1 MTAWGGFVIF
11 RDLLFEMDFLFL
23 FLWKVF
29 GRIMEIRPFSAIR
42 FDGEVVGDVGDC
54 ISPPYDVINS
64 QQQQILYDKSD
75 YNIVRV
81 VRGKVND
88 SDNDADN
95 VYTRAAG
102 YFSDWLSKGVL
113 KQDDKDAIYAYVQD
127 FEIKGKMVQRN
138 SFIASAKLE
147 PFGPIVRPH
156 EQTLAGP
163 IVDRLK
169 LSKVTGAK
177 FGLVYVVY
185 DDPKLVADKIIE
197 KVMVSGE
204 ALIDFVDEQ
213 DVRHRLYAIDG
224 DGDIAAIVKM
234 MGDKSCIIA
243 DGHHRYTTG
252 LNYAK
257 DPANKA
263 SGYQILAF
271 SNTCH
276 EGLLVLATHR
286 LLKNVEGFEAEKLI
300 GSLKEDFRI
309 TEYKFS
315 DDAGKAD
322 ARAKSL
328 GQMKAEQDKGG
339 NAFSVYTGDGAFWTI
354 VLKDV
359 KAMDAMADGM
369 SDAWKGLDVAILHKL
384 ILEKLF
390 GIDEKRLAEQT
401 NLEYMKDTPNAIDD
415 CIAAADDGK
424 KQAVFFMN
432 PPIIKQIEKVA
443 DEGEKMPQKSTYFFP
458 KIYTGLTIDKL

>member
-1 MTAWGGFVIF
+1 
-11 RDLLFEMDFLFL
+11 
-23 FLWKVF
+23 
-29 GRIMEIRPFSAIR
+29 MEIRPFRAIR
-42 FDGEVVGDVGDC
+42 FNGEVVGDVGDC

-64 QQQQILYDKSD
+64 QHQQMLYDKSD
-75 YNIVRV
+75 YNV
-81 VRGKVND
+81 VRIILGKEQ
-88 SDNDADN
+88 SGDNETTN
-95 VYTRAAG
+95 KYTRAAG
-102 YFSDWLSKGVL
+102 YFKDWLSKGVL
-113 KQDDKDAIYAYVQD
+113 KQDDKETIYAYVQD

-163 IVDRLK
+163 IIDRLK
-169 LSKVTGAK
+169 LNKATKAI
-177 FGLVYVVY
+177 FGLVYVIY
-185 DDPKLVADKIIE
+185 DDPKLVADKIIA
-197 KVMVSGE
+197 KVMASNE
-204 ALIDFVDEQ
+204 ALVDFVDEQ
-213 DVRHRLYAIDG
+213 DVRHRLYAIGG
-224 DGDIAAIVKM
+224 DGDIATIVKM

-263 SGYQILAF
+263 TGYQILAF

-286 LLKNVEGFEAEKLI
+286 LLKNVERFDAEKLI

-309 TEYKFS
+309 TEYKFTNERS
-315 DDAGKAD
+315 KAL
-322 ARAKSL
+322 ARSKSL
-328 GQMKAEQDKGG
+328 CQMKAEQDKGR
-339 NAFSVYTGDGAFWTI
+339 NAFAVYTGDGAFWTI

-359 KAMDAMADGM
+359 KAMDAMAAGM

-415 CIAAADDGK
+415 CVAEADDGK
-424 KQAVFFMN
+424 KQAIFFMN

-458 KIYTGLTIDKL
+458 KVYTGLTIDKL

>member
-1 MTAWGGFVIF
+1 
-11 RDLLFEMDFLFL
+11 
-23 FLWKVF
+23 
-29 GRIMEIRPFSAIR
+29 MEIRPFKAIR
-42 FDGEVVGDVGDC
+42 FDGEVVGDVGNC

-64 QQQQILYDKSD
+64 QQQQMLYDKSD

-81 VRGKVND
+81 IQGKVND
-88 SDNDADN
+88 SDSETDN
-95 VYTRAAG
+95 KYSRAAG
-102 YFSDWLSKGVL
+102 YLSDWLEKGAL
-113 KQDDKDAIYAYVQD
+113 KQDEKETIYAYIQD
-127 FEIKGKMVQRN
+127 FELKGEMVQRN
-138 SFIASAKLE
+138 SFVASAKLE
-147 PFGPIVRPH
+147 PFGPVVRPH
-156 EQTLAGP
+156 EQTLDGP

-169 LSKVTGAK
+169 LNKVTRAK

-185 DDPKLVADKIIE
+185 DDPQLVADKIID
-197 KVMVSGE
+197 KIMADGG

-224 DGDIAAIVKM
+224 DDDVAAIVGM

-257 DPANKA
+257 DPANNA
-263 SGYQILAF
+263 TGYQMLAF

-286 LLKNVEGFEAEKLI
+286 LVKNIEGFDAGKLVED
-300 GSLKEDFRI
+300 LKEDFEV

-315 DDAGKAD
+315 DDAGKAE

-328 GQMKAEQDKGG
+328 GQMKAEQDNGK
-339 NAFSVYTGDGAFWTI
+339 NAFAVYTGDGAFWT
-354 VLKDV
+354 VALKDV
-359 KAMDAMADGM
+359 KSIDAMVPDM
-369 SDAWKGLDVAILHKL
+369 SDAWKSLDVAVLHKV
-384 ILEKLF
+384 ILEKQF
-390 GIDEKRLAEQT
+390 GIDEKRLADQT

-415 CIAAADDGK
+415 SIAEADGGK

>member
-1 MTAWGGFVIF
+1 M
-11 RDLLFEMDFLFL
+11 
-23 FLWKVF
+23 K
-29 GRIMEIRPFSAIR
+29 IRPFKAIR
-42 FDGEVVGDVGDC
+42 FDGSVVGDVGDC
-54 ISPPYDVINS
+54 ISPPYDVIDS
-64 QQQQILYDKSD
+64 QQQQELYNKSD

-88 SDNDADN
+88 GDNDIDN

-102 YFSDWLSKGVL
+102 YFNDWLSKGVL
-113 KQDDKDAIYAYVQD
+113 KQDDKDTVYAYVQD
-127 FEIKGKMVQRN
+127 FDVKGEMVQRN

-156 EQTLAGP
+156 EQTLDGP

-169 LSKVTGAK
+169 LNKATKAI

-185 DDPKLVADKIIE
+185 DDAELVADKIIA
-197 KVMVSGE
+197 KVMASNE

-213 DVRHRLYAIDG
+213 EVRHRLYAIDA
-224 DGDIAAIVKM
+224 DGDVAAIVKM
-234 MGDKSCIIA
+234 MADKSCIIA

-257 DPANKA
+257 DPVNKA
-263 SGYQILAF
+263 TGYQILAF

-276 EGLLVLATHR
+276 KGLLVLATHR
-286 LLKNVEGFEAEKLI
+286 LLKNIEGFEAEKLI
-300 GSLKEDFRI
+300 SRLKEDFTI

-315 DDAGKAD
+315 DDSGKAE
-322 ARAKSL
+322 ARAKAFE
-328 GQMKAEQDKGG
+328 QMKIEQDKDG
-339 NAFSVYTGDGAFWTI
+339 NAFVVYTGDGFFWTI
-354 VLKDV
+354 VLKDIG
-359 KAMDAMADGM
+359 AMDLMAAGM
-369 SDAWKGLDVAILHKL
+369 SDAWKGLDVAVLHKL
-384 ILEKLF
+384 ILEKQL
-390 GIDEKRLAEQT
+390 GIDAKKLADQT

-415 CIAAADDGK
+415 CIAEADNGK

-458 KIYTGLTIDKL
+458 KIYTGLTMEKL

>member
-1 MTAWGGFVIF
+1 
-11 RDLLFEMDFLFL
+11 
-23 FLWKVF
+23 
-29 GRIMEIRPFSAIR
+29 MEIRPFRAIR
-42 FDGEVVGDVGDC
+42 FNGEVVGDVGDC

-64 QQQQILYDKSD
+64 QQQQMLYDKSD
-75 YNIVRV
+75 YNV
-81 VRGKVND
+81 VRIILGKEQPG
-88 SDNDADN
+88 DNETTN
-95 VYTRAAG
+95 KYTRAAG
-102 YFSDWLSKGVL
+102 YFNDWQRKGAL
-113 KQDDKDAIYAYVQD
+113 KQDDKETIYAYVQD

-169 LSKVTGAK
+169 LNKATRAI
-177 FGLVYVVY
+177 FGLVYVIY
-185 DDPKLVADKIIE
+185 DDPKLVADKIIAN
-197 KVMVSGE
+197 VMASDE

-224 DGDIAAIVKM
+224 DDDISVIVKM

-309 TEYKFS
+309 TEYKFTNERS
-315 DDAGKAD
+315 KAL
-322 ARAKSL
+322 ALSKAL
-328 GQMKAEQDKGG
+328 GQMKAEQEKGG
-339 NAFSVYTGDGAFWTI
+339 NAFAVYTGDGAFWTI

-359 KAMDAMADGM
+359 KAMDAMAAGM
-369 SDAWKGLDVAILHKL
+369 SDAWKGLDVAVLHKL
-384 ILEKLF
+384 ILEKIY

-415 CIAAADDGK
+415 CIAEADDGK
-424 KQAVFFMN
+424 KQAIFFMN

-458 KIYTGLTIDKL
+458 KVYTGLTIDKL